1 MKPEVL
7 NITTPVCLFQFA
19 WLVEPDTKFDA
30 SGIWQVE
37 CLIHPD
43 DATEVEEQLSG
54 LLERWKAQLK
64 SANPNKKF
72 KLASLPWEF
81 TEVDGKPYFKVK
93 TKMKGG
99 GVRADGTQW
108 KQRPPVLFNADG
120 SPMTEEQK
128 EKVNKC
134 GPGTTGQ
141 VNGSGWETAAF
152 GVGIKIQPETV
163 IIHNHVNTSKPHKAM
178 ALKQKK
184 QPSKKKNLKRKQ
196 GLKQSEQTN
205 FRSKFEAAIAATFE
219 ANKVPFAYET
229 LDVSYQISCIY
240 KPDFILDNGICIET
254 KGFFSKGPQK
264 TSCIKTQNP
273 TLEVRFCF
281 QNSKAKLSR
290 GKRSLTYGAW
300 ATKHGFL
307 WSHGSIPEE
316 WYGNQ
321 K

>member
-1 MKPEVL
+1 MIKPEVL

-37 CLIHPD
+37 CLIHPV

-64 SANPNKKF
+64 TANPNKKF

-99 GVRADGTQW
+99 GVRADGSQW
-108 KQRPPVLFNADG
+108 KQRPPVLFNSDG

-141 VNGSGWETAAF
+141 VNMRCSGWETAAF
-152 GVGIKIQPETV
+152 GVGIKIQPEAV
-163 IIHNHVNTSKPHKAM
+163 IIHNHV
-178 ALKQKK
+178 
-184 QPSKKKNLKRKQ
+184 
-196 GLKQSEQTN
+196 E
-205 FRSKFEAAIAATFE
+205 
-219 ANKVPFAYET
+219 Y
-229 LDVSYQISCIY
+229 
-240 KPDFILDNGICIET
+240 
-254 KGFFSKGPQK
+254 
-264 TSCIKTQNP
+264 IKTAQGYGFETEKATIEEEKP
-273 TLEVRFCF
+273 
-281 QNSKAKLSR
+281 KAKA
-290 GKRSLTYGAW
+290 GFETVGADE
-300 ATKHGFL
+300 F
-307 WSHGSIPEE
+307 
-316 WYGNQ
+316 
-321 K
+321 

>member
-64 SANPNKKF
+64 TANPNKKF

-141 VNGSGWETAAF
+141 VNMRCSGWETAAF
-152 GVGIKIQPETV
+152 GVGIKIQPEAV
-163 IIHNHVNTSKPHKAM
+163 IIHNHV
-178 ALKQKK
+178 
-184 QPSKKKNLKRKQ
+184 
-196 GLKQSEQTN
+196 E
-205 FRSKFEAAIAATFE
+205 
-219 ANKVPFAYET
+219 Y
-229 LDVSYQISCIY
+229 
-240 KPDFILDNGICIET
+240 
-254 KGFFSKGPQK
+254 
-264 TSCIKTQNP
+264 IKTAQGYGFETEEATHQIEVTGP
-273 TLEVRFCF
+273 TKETFGYEPVTVK
-281 QNSKAKLSR
+281 KA
-290 GKRSLTYGAW
+290 GFETVGADE
-300 ATKHGFL
+300 F
-307 WSHGSIPEE
+307 
-316 WYGNQ
+316 
-321 K
+321 